1 MKVDCQK
8 STIDAIQ
15 HEVENTRSHLEHEHT
30 LKQQRLEEVYS
41 KKVHDA
47 TSLNKDLKSEIE
59 RLEVQV
65 KNNRE
70 KVQKQEEVIEK
81 LNEELKS
88 STCGGN
94 TTFFQ
99 HELKDLEQMVA
110 QGWFCLHLLVSSSLV
125 PRLSP
130 QKGERLGTRLGFL
143 CVCLE
148 SVDASFNASFIPRP
162 S

>member
-1 MKVDCQK
+1 MKADCQK

-65 KNNRE
+65 KNYRE
-70 KVQKQEEVIEK
+70 KGQKLEEVIEK
-81 LNEELKS
+81 LNEELAS
-88 STCGGN
+88 STCGN
-94 TTFFQ
+94 TTFLQ

-110 QGWFCLHLLVSSSLV
+110 QGRFPLHLFGNCGCKL
-125 PRLSP
+125 
-130 QKGERLGTRLGFL
+130 
-143 CVCLE
+143 
-148 SVDASFNASFIPRP
+148 
-162 S
+162 

>member
-1 MKVDCQK
+1 M
-8 STIDAIQ
+8 
-15 HEVENTRSHLEHEHT
+15 EHEHI

-70 KVQKQEEVIEK
+70 KVQKQEELIEK

-88 STCGGN
+88 STCGN

-99 HELKDLEQMVA
+99 HELKDLEEMVA
-110 QGWFCLHLLVSSSLV
+110 QGQF
-125 PRLSP
+125 P
-130 QKGERLGTRLGFL
+130 LGLFG
-143 CVCLE
+143 VCGCKL
-148 SVDASFNASFIPRP
+148 
-162 S
+162 